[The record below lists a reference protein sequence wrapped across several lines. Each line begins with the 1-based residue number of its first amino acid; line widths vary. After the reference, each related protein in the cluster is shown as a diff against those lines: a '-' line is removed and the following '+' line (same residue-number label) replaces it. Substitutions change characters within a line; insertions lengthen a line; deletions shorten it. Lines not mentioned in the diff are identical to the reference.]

1 MKALVNLVL
10 STIAVLVAAYI
21 IPGVTIEGFFT
32 ALVVAVVLGLA
43 NALIR
48 PILTILTLPLNIITL
63 GLFSFVITAL
73 LVMLTGA
80 IVPGFAVAGFVT
92 ALLFGV
98 VLTLVNWAIFSMS
111 GNK

>member
-98 VLTLVNWAIFSMS
+98 VLTLVNWAIFSMN

>member
-10 STIAVLVAAYI
+10 STIAVVVAAYI